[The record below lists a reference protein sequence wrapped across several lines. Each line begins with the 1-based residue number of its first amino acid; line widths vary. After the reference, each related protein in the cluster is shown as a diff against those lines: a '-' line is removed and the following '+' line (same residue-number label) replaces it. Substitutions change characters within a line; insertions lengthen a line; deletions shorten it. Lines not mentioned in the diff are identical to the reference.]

1 MDFEKNDVIKARIE
15 KINELKKIEGIVY
28 KNKFDKTGNINDILA
43 KEEGE
48 PVSAAG
54 RVIAIREFGKLIF
67 FHIQDFSG
75 KIQIGIDSKTIGD
88 ERLSFFKK
96 YVDIADFI
104 GVTGKIIYTKTHEK
118 TILAESFTLLTKA
131 IRPLPEKWHGISDQ
145 EIKYRQRYLDLIM
158 NPDSMKRFLNRSKL
172 ISVIRKF
179 LEDNQF
185 IEVETPILQSQKSG
199 ALAKPFIT
207 HHNALDIDLH
217 LRISPETYLKR
228 CIAGGFDRVYEFAR
242 SFRNEGMDP
251 SHIQEFT
258 LLEFYA
264 AYWDYRRLMKFTED
278 LIKSVIQQMTGGL
291 QIIYQGQKIDFSGQ
305 WPVYTFR
312 ELLIN
317 NANIDIDQY
326 STADELR
333 KVIKSKGIVIE
344 DIDKL
349 GRGNLIDQ
357 LYKKVARPKMI
368 NPQFLINHPID
379 LSPLARKSDTNPLE
393 TDRFQLVV
401 NTWEI
406 INAYSELVD
415 PIDQRQRFEQ
425 QALAHAAGDEDALE
439 MDEDFCLCV
448 DHGLPPIAGWG
459 MGIDR
464 FMALISDCEN
474 LKDVVLFP
482 LMRPLDYKLSPEK
495 DTDFSSSDNNKS
507 EPDSD
512 NNRKKFDS
520 EVKKNIHY
528 SISTESNPVAFRSD
542 QISSDSTFM
551 KAFPPLKPFPFDR
564 EEALNILK
572 RYVKS
577 DSLLKHSLASAAV
590 MEGLAE
596 YFNQDIDIWYITGL
610 LHDLDFENVSF
621 ERHGLETEEILK
633 SYNIDKNILHAI
645 KAHNEEYTGV
655 SRNNSFDIALT
666 AAESITGL
674 ISATALIMPEK
685 KVEFVKTESVIKR
698 MAKKDFA
705 RNVNRDSIRLIEKI
719 DLPLEK
725 FVEIA
730 MDSMKKYSSS
740 LGI

>member
-54 RVIAIREFGKLIF
+54 RIVAIREFGKLIF

-75 KIQIGIDSKTIGD
+75 KIQVGIDAKTIGE

-158 NPDSMKRFLNRSKL
+158 NPYSMKRFLNRSKL

-264 AYWDYRRLMKFTED
+264 AYWDYRRLMQFTED
-278 LIKSVIQQMTGGL
+278 LIKSVIQQMTDSL
-291 QIIYQGQKIDFSGQ
+291 QIVYQGQKIDFSGK
-305 WPVYTFR
+305 WPIYTFR

-333 KVIKSKGIVIE
+333 KIIKSKGIIIE

-482 LMRPLDYKLSPEK
+482 LMRPLDYKSFSGK
-495 DTDFSSSDNNKS
+495 DTDFSSLDNAGS
-507 EPDSD
+507 EPGSD
-512 NNRKKFDS
+512 KQNYKPAGDFSKTNLKTVQTDQASLDLAFKK
-520 EVKKNIHY
+520 E
-528 SISTESNPVAFRSD
+528 
-542 QISSDSTFM
+542 
-551 KAFPPLKPFPFDR
+551 FPPLKPFPFNR
-564 EEALNILK
+564 EEALNLLHEH
-572 RYVKS
+572 VKS

-590 MEGLAE
+590 MEGLAL
-596 YFNQDIDIWYITGL
+596 YFNQDKDIWYITGL
-610 LHDLDFENVSF
+610 LHDLDFENVPF

-655 SRNNSFDIALT
+655 LRTNPFDIALT

-685 KVEFVKTESVIKR
+685 KVESVKAESVIKR
-698 MAKKDFA
+698 MKKKDFA
-705 RNVNRDSIRLIEKI
+705 RNVNRDSINLIEKI

-725 FVEIA
+725 FAEIA
-730 MDSMKKYSSS
+730 IDSMKKYSSL